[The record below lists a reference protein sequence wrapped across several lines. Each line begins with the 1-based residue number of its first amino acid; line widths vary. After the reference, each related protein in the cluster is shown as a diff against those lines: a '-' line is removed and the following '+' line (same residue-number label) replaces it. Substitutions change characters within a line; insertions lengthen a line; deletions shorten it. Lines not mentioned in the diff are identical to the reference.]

1 MFINLNRST
10 SITFPAW
17 YNSWRMAPKC
27 PPEKNPP
34 QQWTDPSALS
44 AAKASGARV
53 GWVESSKV
61 KLRGHAWILRSLS
74 SFSRKMYIKGCR
86 RPGTLSSNK
95 IQKKNLLWNHWNMKG
110 CKKPFNFRWYQVI
123 PNFFHQTHCGCF
135 PNWKGACR
143 HPHIPHICQLQ
154 AFHRCHQRISKE
166 NPIILGCND
175 PAGWNDTTLKQ
186 CFNWINSSGVVR
198 RLQAIPIAGECSISI
213 TMYII

>member
-1 MFINLNRST
+1 MLINLNRST

-61 KLRGHAWILRSLS
+61 KCRGHAWILRSLS

-123 PNFFHQTHCGCF
+123 PHFFHQTHCGCF
-135 PNWKGACR
+135 PNWQVPADMRTSRTSVSSKRSIGATKGSPKR
-143 HPHIPHICQLQ
+143 IPSSWDATTQLVVK
-154 AFHRCHQRISKE
+154 RGE
-166 NPIILGCND
+166 NTD
-175 PAGWNDTTLKQ
+175 QAGWNDTTLKQ
-186 CFNWINSSGVVR
+186 CY
-198 RLQAIPIAGECSISI
+198 LL
-213 TMYII
+213 

>member
-1 MFINLNRST
+1 MVAFISEFKNLPLVFFSTMFINLNRST

-95 IQKKNLLWNHWNMKG
+95 IQKKTSAVKSLKYEGVQKN
-110 CKKPFNFRWYQVI
+110 PFNFR
-123 PNFFHQTHCGCF
+123 
-135 PNWKGACR
+135 
-143 HPHIPHICQLQ
+143 
-154 AFHRCHQRISKE
+154 
-166 NPIILGCND
+166 
-175 PAGWNDTTLKQ
+175 
-186 CFNWINSSGVVR
+186 
-198 RLQAIPIAGECSISI
+198 
-213 TMYII
+213 